1 MENLTLKQAN
11 ARLALVNS
19 PDDIID
25 ILKEIDINSSGST
38 TVFYSGIKND
48 IIDVISTAGMV
59 THGIAIMAGVA
70 FREGKR

>member
-11 ARLALVNS
+11 ARLALANS

-59 THGIAIMAGVA
+59 THGIAIMADVA
-70 FREGKR
+70 FREGKK

>member
-1 MENLTLKQAN
+1 MANLILEQAN
-11 ARLALVNS
+11 AKLKSANS
-19 PDDIID
+19 LDDIIN
-25 ILKEIDINSSGST
+25 ILKEIDINSSGSK